1 MSLLCNGLHTGSGVH
16 IQESGD
22 QIGSLSTTSEFFS
35 HTCDLC
41 PLLSPPPPPP
51 PPAPLGDATI
61 SACYLQLQ
69 SRHAGVHVQ
78 TAGPD
83 RLHHQTTCTRLHA
96 GHLLRHQGEEGGREG
111 GVGDVRGSAA
121 IVTSSL
127 LRKHTVP
134 EAICCCSNKVCHVIR
149 IRTKFHLHAR

>member
-35 HTCDLC
+35 HTCDLYVFNVRS
-41 PLLSPPPPPP
+41 SPPP
-51 PPAPLGDATI
+51 PLGDATI

-78 TAGPD
+78 AAGPD
-83 RLHHQTTCTRLHA
+83 RLNHQTTRTRLHA
-96 GHLLRHQGEEGGREG
+96 GYLLRYQGEEGGRGWRCE
-111 GVGDVRGSAA
+111 R
-121 IVTSSL
+121 
-127 LRKHTVP
+127 
-134 EAICCCSNKVCHVIR
+134 
-149 IRTKFHLHAR
+149 